1 MTVSTTGSIAQFFP
15 NGVTTHF
22 PFGFKFFQSA
32 DLVVS
37 WQDALGN
44 IETLTLNSDYTVQG
58 AGAENGGAID
68 TIGPPLPDGQLVVSR
83 IMLATQLT
91 SFRNQG
97 EFFAEIHEDAFD
109 KLVMLTQQ
117 NTDSQGRG
125 LTVPLTDPLSINLEM
140 PSALAR
146 ASKVLAFDT
155 LGQPTLSN
163 LTLAALEE
171 QPVLA
176 EISANAAALSET
188 NASASAVLAQEWAE
202 NPENTP
208 VTPGLFSAHHWAS
221 KAAAS
226 AAFAG
231 DPFAFQPIG
240 GYIAIADDIVG
251 VPVPSTSS
259 NAYRY
264 IKLTA
269 ADSYNT
275 GVLTSESVS
284 GSAPLV
290 DATAVINLAGSPI
303 NGRTVRLINTE
314 RRVLRAGASGTVEN
328 DQLQGFLFGDGAGAY
343 LSRLT
348 LITYGAGGTAT
359 AHLGSLGNAL
369 PRVSDTVNGT
379 PRAGLETRSKNIGV
393 TVYMRIK

>member
-22 PFGFKFFQSA
+22 PFNFRFLQDA
-32 DLVVS
+32 DLVVK

-68 TIGPPLPDGQLVVSR
+68 TIGTPLPNGQLVVSR
-83 IMLATQLT
+83 VMAATQLT

-97 EFFAEIHEDAFD
+97 EFFPEIHEDAFD

-125 LTVPLTDPLSINLEM
+125 LTVPLTDPLSISLEL
-140 PSALAR
+140 PSDLAR
-146 ASKVLAFDT
+146 ANKVLAFDA
-155 LGQPTLSN
+155 LGQPIQSN
-163 LTLAALEE
+163 LDLAALEQ
-171 QPVLA
+171 QPTLA
-176 EISANAAALSET
+176 QASATAAAASAT
-188 NASASAVLAQEWAE
+188 NSGASAVLAQKWAE
-202 NPENTP
+202 NPENSP
-208 VTPGLFSAHHWAS
+208 VIPGLFSAHHWAN

-240 GYIAIADDIVG
+240 GYVAIADNIVG
-251 VPVPSTSS
+251 VPIPSTVSS
-259 NAYRY
+259 AYRY

-269 ADSYNT
+269 ADAYNT

-303 NGRTVRLINTE
+303 NGRTVRLLNTE
-314 RRVLRAGASGTVEN
+314 RRVLRAGAAGTLED
-328 DQLQGFLFGDGAGAY
+328 DQTQGFSYGDGTNILG
-343 LSRLT
+343 RLT
-348 LITYGAGGTAT
+348 GISYPAGGVAT
-359 AHLGSLGNAL
+359 AHIGGSSVLV
-369 PRVSDTVNGT
+369 RQSDGTNGT
-379 PRAGLETRSKNIGV
+379 PRTGLETRSKNIGV
-393 TVYMRIK
+393 TIYMRIK